1 MFKCIRNK
9 NLLLQFLFTY
19 LKSILNFEH
28 FFQKMILIVDVFVK
42 LWSPKNVAI

>member
-9 NLLLQFLFTY
+9 NLLLQFLFAY

-28 FFQKMILIVDVFVK
+28 FFQKMILIADVFVK
-42 LWSPKNVAI
+42 LWSSKNVAI